1 MMQRGTR
8 ETAMGSKSG
17 NMISSV
23 RRAIVVPAEP
33 GKLQVSDLHT
43 RDQEERAN
51 LMRVIEENRGRSSA
65 LISVLHGVQNS
76 MGHIPVR
83 AQHTISK
90 EMGIPFSTVH
100 GVVTF
105 YNFFSQ
111 QPKGEYTV
119 QICQGTACYV
129 RGGRRILQQLGRKLG
144 IRPGET
150 TKDGKFSLEVVR
162 CLGCCG
168 LSPVMAIGGNVYRR
182 MNPKKVTEILEGYT

>member
-1 MMQRGTR
+1 MLTSVQR
-8 ETAMGSKSG
+8 S
-17 NMISSV
+17 
-23 RRAIVVPAEP
+23 IVAPAKP
-33 GKLQVSDLHT
+33 GKLQVPDLGT
-43 RDQEERAN
+43 REQEERAN
-51 LMRVIEENRGRSSA
+51 LMRIIEENRGRSSA
-65 LISVLHGVQNS
+65 LISVLHGVQS
-76 MGHIPVR
+76 SQGHIPVR
-83 AQHTISK
+83 AQHMISK

-111 QPKGEYTV
+111 EPKGKYTV
-119 QICQGTACYV
+119 QICQGTAGYV
-129 RGGRRILQQLGRKLG
+129 RGGRRILQQLGKKLG
-144 IRPGET
+144 IKPGET